1 MKSVPTSCIEYTSKE
16 QELKPI
22 DLYKDLFNG
31 KKINFDLTEGGSNC
45 GFKYE
50 KDLTV
55 RSYEESE
62 FTRCIGFSDDIKRK
76 LIDDIN
82 DENKLIFNF

>member
-1 MKSVPTSCIEYTSKE
+1 M
-16 QELKPI
+16 
-22 DLYKDLFNG
+22 DLYKQLFNG
-31 KKINFDLTEGGSNC
+31 AKIHFDLTEGGANC

-62 FTRCIGFSDDIKRK
+62 FTRCIGFSEDVERI
-76 LIDDIN
+76 
-82 DENKLIFNF
+82 EVF